1 MTLSEYVKKRN
12 GVSIGNPKSL
22 RYNLYKSFGAVNF
35 STFWNF
41 WNPIFGYYLGKFI
54 FKPLKSIFSV
64 SISLIFT
71 FLLCGL
77 IHDMVTL
84 IFKGSTSFLFSVWF
98 LIMSLAV
105 LITRHLKQDHSKQK
119 WVIHASINL
128 SIISFCF
135 LLSLYFTRILIKP

>member
-35 STFWNF
+35 SIFWNF

-54 FKPLKSIFSV
+54 FKPLKSIFPIP
-64 SISLIFT
+64 ISLIFT
-71 FLLCGL
+71 FLFCGL

-84 IFKGSTSFLFSVWF
+84 IFKGSTSSLFSVWF

-105 LITRHLKQDHSKQK
+105 LITRHLKQDHSRQK
-119 WVIHASINL
+119 WLFVPRL
-128 SIISFCF
+128 
-135 LLSLYFTRILIKP
+135 T

>member
-35 STFWNF
+35 SIFWNF

-54 FKPLKSIFSV
+54 FKPLKSIFPIP
-64 SISLIFT
+64 ISLIFT
-71 FLLCGL
+71 FLFCGL

-84 IFKGSTSFLFSVWF
+84 IFKGSTSSLFSVWF

-119 WVIHASINL
+119 WVIRASVNL
-128 SIISFCF
+128 SIIIFCF